1 MGEPTDPIEILRRL
15 RPPRRHS
22 GPLQPGEDPRM
33 DALLEGVLSRLDDT
47 ARAEPRR
54 GLGRRQRRLIA
65 AFIAVGL
72 IGGASAA
79 AAILWTRND
88 HRQVVSCWS
97 DQEPTAIWEARI
109 GQNDSPRAACAEPW
123 RNGDFG
129 TAGPPPLVECVAPS
143 GIIAVVPGDDNACET
158 VGLPELG
165 TQPGPADPDAA
176 GELLHELLVVPL
188 AEQCADESETVALI
202 NETLDAHE
210 FTGWTVDS
218 NTPFTE
224 QRSCGRVS
232 IDVGSQTIWI
242 TPVPRPPTP

>member
-1 MGEPTDPIEILRRL
+1 MGEPTDPVEILRRL
-15 RPPRRHS
+15 RPPRRRS
-22 GPLQPGEDPRM
+22 GPLQPGDDPRM
-33 DALLEGVLSRLDDT
+33 DALLEDVLRRLDHD
-47 ARAEPRR
+47 ARSEPRR
-54 GLGRRQRRLIA
+54 ARGPRPRRLIA
-65 AFIAVGL
+65 AVLAIGL

-79 AAILWTRND
+79 AAILLTRDD

-158 VGLPELG
+158 VGLPKLDTE
-165 TQPGPADPDAA
+165 PGSADPDAA
-176 GELLHELLVVPL
+176 GELLYELLVVPL
-188 AEQCADESETVALI
+188 AERCADEAETVALTD
-202 NETLDAHE
+202 EVLDAHE
-210 FTGWTVDS
+210 LTDWAVDS
-218 NTPFTE
+218 NAPFTE
-224 QRSCGRVS
+224 QRACGRVS
-232 IDVGSQTIWI
+232 IDVGSRTIWI